1 MKVFVRGVYYA
12 PVVKERQGETYKEV
26 LFRVFKRVLE
36 DAEVS
41 PDDVDGVIF
50 TPPVLGGIRQ
60 HFMHAHHMG
69 HYLGKKFKVEVMVE
83 NGSSTAALAL
93 RYGML

>member
-1 MKVFVRGVYYA
+1 MKVFVRGAYYD

-60 HFMHAHHMG
+60 HFMHAHHMDTI
-69 HYLGKKFKVEVMVE
+69 LGRNSKLRLWLR
-83 NGSSTAALAL
+83 TAVAQRLL
-93 RYGML
+93 L